1 MQRLQYDD
9 DEKITRKEY
18 LKRKKKQARIF
29 KKRSKLTYI
38 TIFGIF
44 VLSAYLVTQIYVYS
58 RENNFKYVETDAI
71 KEQKVYN
78 VYYVTEGYTYDPVY
92 TLNSIYSN
100 GFGNKTV
107 YSNSGLTSIYANS
120 DYVYGIKEGGLY
132 RLVKST
138 NELEPLVEKD
148 VLKYVLDNERIYYI
162 ENGNN
167 KLKYFDINTKQIT
180 DLGIENVSE
189 LIIDENNLF
198 TVIDAKTKKSL
209 VRYDKNGENKAELT
223 KDSNVSYIVQDASHI
238 YFVNKKDENK
248 IYVIEKS
255 GNNET
260 KLDDITSVADKG
272 EIKEIDGSKYMYIE
286 DNFLYYINSADSN
299 TLWKINLDS
308 KEKTQVISL
317 SIEILQNIKGTVFYK
332 VKNEMGV
339 YLYTYSNNFMSQVT
353 RRKLKEF
360 YVDITEEI
368 VDHDYKNEG
377 I

>member
-107 YSNSGLTSIYANS
+107 YSNSGLTSIYANNE
-120 DYVYGIKEGGLY
+120 YVYGIKEGGLY

-162 ENGNN
+162 ETGNN
-167 KLKYFDINTKQIT
+167 KLKYFDINTKQII

-339 YLYTYSNNFMSQVT
+339 YLYAYSNNFMSQVT

-360 YVDITEEI
+360 YVDTTEEI

>member
-162 ENGNN
+162 ETGNN
-167 KLKYFDINTKQIT
+167 KLKYFDINTKQIA

>member
-1 MQRLQYDD
+1 M
-9 DEKITRKEY
+9 
-18 LKRKKKQARIF
+18 
-29 KKRSKLTYI
+29 
-38 TIFGIF
+38 
-44 VLSAYLVTQIYVYS
+44 
-58 RENNFKYVETDAI
+58 
-71 KEQKVYN
+71 
-78 VYYVTEGYTYDPVY
+78 
-92 TLNSIYSN
+92 
-100 GFGNKTV
+100 
-107 YSNSGLTSIYANS
+107 
-120 DYVYGIKEGGLY
+120 
-132 RLVKST
+132 
-138 NELEPLVEKD
+138 
-148 VLKYVLDNERIYYI
+148 
-162 ENGNN
+162 
-167 KLKYFDINTKQIT
+167 
-180 DLGIENVSE
+180 
-189 LIIDENNLF
+189 
-198 TVIDAKTKKSL
+198 
-209 VRYDKNGENKAELT
+209 
-223 KDSNVSYIVQDASHI
+223 QDASHI

-360 YVDITEEI
+360 YVDTTEEI